1 MIELAA
7 DRTPYICQGQSVNVF
22 LPGDIDKWD
31 LHMLHWSAWE
41 KGCKSLYY
49 CRSKSV
55 QRAGFAGG
63 LKAANDAQAASD
75 LAEARAAQPDGGQ
88 AETMAELMLAA
99 AKTDYDECL
108 ACQ

>member
-1 MIELAA
+1 
-7 DRTPYICQGQSVNVF
+7 VNIF
-22 LPGDIDKWD
+22 IPGDVDKWD

-41 KGCKSLYY
+41 KGMKSLYY

-63 LKAANDAQAASD
+63 LKAANDAAAKDLAASD
-75 LAEARAAQPDGGQ
+75 FAAAQAAGGESFDALIQ
-88 AETMAELMLAA
+88 QNIAA
-99 AKTDYDECL
+99 AAAARTDYDECL